1 MSRDSVAGSP
11 EAALVRAVAGVR
23 SYGAVVIDGINVQAK
38 PWLARSADP
47 DGQLRAATLVRYIPL
62 TVIYTDHM
70 TKRLVDIDEHALDA
84 ARAGLGTHTIKDTVN
99 EALRR
104 AAENRRAAV
113 KKSLDVL
120 ARADL
125 VDREEAWR

>member
-1 MSRDSVAGSP
+1 V
-11 EAALVRAVAGVR
+11 
-23 SYGAVVIDGINVQAK
+23 
-38 PWLARSADP
+38 
-47 DGQLRAATLVRYIPL
+47 
-62 TVIYTDHM
+62 

-104 AAENRRAAV
+104 AGENRRAAV

-125 VDREEAWR
+125 VDREQAWR